1 MNCNTSLN
9 SQNGFSST
17 KFITFGLKQTQMN
30 LKPVIAW
37 AFVGS
42 LVLLILYFLLS
53 QFTDCST
60 PNTGIWQ
67 SLNSQKSSFC
77 SFIDTV
83 KTFAYGGF
91 VIGGIIYLINYFV
104 FNDKDAHY

>member
-1 MNCNTSLN
+1 MNCNTILI
-9 SQNGFSST
+9 SQNEFSST
-17 KFITFGLKQTQMN
+17 KFITFELKQTQMN
-30 LKPVIAW
+30 VKPVIAW
-37 AFVGS
+37 TFIGS
-42 LVLLILYFLLS
+42 LVLLVLYFLLS

-91 VIGGIIYLINYFV
+91 VIGGVIYLINYFG
-104 FNDKDAHY
+104 FGDKDAHY